1 MDWENFRK
9 ADSLRRE
16 VMNWMVQSR
25 SSLRRWTVL
34 LIVFNLLASFLWGI
48 CYAQEKPKYGGTLI
62 VGAGSD
68 PTTLNLGL
76 TYNIIDTLAV
86 SSVFNLL
93 TKLDSDFNP
102 RPDLA
107 ESWTVSD
114 DGLTYTFHL
123 VRNAVWHDGKPFTS
137 ADVKFTFAEVL
148 AKYHPRGPVVLKAVQ
163 SIETPD
169 PYTVVFKMRY
179 PYDPLM
185 KFIGNEAFILPR
197 HLYENTDI
205 LKNPYNLKPIGTGP
219 FVFKEWKRGSHLT
232 LERNPSYFKTAK
244 PYLDKIIV
252 KIVPDASS
260 RMIAF
265 EAGEIDYLYYVN
277 LPPSEVS
284 RFRNRPGFVV
294 TSKGQ
299 EVGPS
304 IMMMAF
310 NLRKAPFNNLQVRQA
325 VAHAINTQYI
335 EEKADYGLGKLATS
349 PIASATKW
357 AFNPNVTRYNYDPKK
372 AEQLL
377 DQAGYPR
384 GADGTR
390 FKTSIIADRGDFL
403 YAKSAEIIRD
413 DLGKVGIPVELKLLD
428 RASMVD
434 VSYIRWDF
442 DLQVHGLGTGPDPAI
457 AVARTY
463 LSSNIKPIPFA
474 NNSGYSNKEV
484 DQLFALAEKAPNLKK
499 RAEYYYRAQDIIV
512 RDLPYLFLLEYGLNS
527 AFRDEF
533 KGLHSWCARS
543 FMSYGDDAWWT
554 KGRDAPPK

>member
-1 MDWENFRK
+1 MSRRIRK
-9 ADSLRRE
+9 
-16 VMNWMVQSR
+16 Q
-25 SSLRRWTVL
+25 SSLTRWAAF
-34 LIVFNLLASFLWGI
+34 LIAVSFSSFFFFGL
-48 CYAQEKPKYGGTLI
+48 CSAQEKPKYGGTLI

-68 PTTLNLGL
+68 PSTLNLSI

-86 SSVFNLL
+86 SSVFSLL
-93 TKLDSDFNP
+93 TKSDYDLNP

-107 ESWTVSD
+107 ESWKISE
-114 DGLTYTFHL
+114 DGLTYTFNL
-123 VRNAVWHDGKPFTS
+123 VRNATWHDGKPFTS

-148 AKYHPRGPVVLKAVQ
+148 NKHHPRGSVVLKAVD

-169 PYTVVFKMRY
+169 RNTVVFKLKY

-185 KFIGNEAFILPR
+185 KFMGNEAFILPK

-219 FVFKEWKRGSHLT
+219 FIFKEWKKGSHIT
-232 LERNPSYFKTAK
+232 LERNPSYFKKGK
-244 PYLDKIIV
+244 PYLDKIII

-277 LPPSEVS
+277 LPSSEVS
-284 RFRNRPGFVV
+284 RFKNRPGFVV
-294 TSKGQ
+294 TSKGH

-310 NLRKAPFNNLQVRQA
+310 NLRKAPFNNLKVRQA
-325 VAHAINTQYI
+325 IAHAIDRQYI
-335 EEKADYGLGKLATS
+335 EEKADYGLGKPAIG
-349 PIASATKW
+349 PIASAIKW
-357 AFNPNVTRYNYDPKK
+357 AFNPNVTRYDFNPRK

-377 DQAGYPR
+377 DEAGYPK
-384 GADGTR
+384 GPDGTR

-413 DLGKVGIPVELKLLD
+413 YLGKVGIPAELKLLD
-428 RASMVD
+428 RASMID
-434 VSYIRWDF
+434 ASYIRWDF

-463 LSSNIKPIPFA
+463 ISSNIKPIPFA

-484 DQLFALAEKAPNLKK
+484 DDLFALAEKAPTVKK
-499 RAEYYYRAQDIIV
+499 RAEYYYKVQEMIV
-512 RDLPYLFLLEYGLNS
+512 KDLPYFWISEYGLNS

-554 KGRDAPPK
+554 KGKDTPPK

>member
-1 MDWENFRK
+1 MRN
-9 ADSLRRE
+9 
-16 VMNWMVQSR
+16 R
-25 SSLRRWTVL
+25 SPLTRWAIFLTAV
-34 LIVFNLLASFLWGI
+34 SFSIFFFSGL
-48 CYAQEKPKYGGTLI
+48 CCAQEKPKYGGTLI

-68 PTTLNLGL
+68 PSTLNLSI

-86 SSVFNLL
+86 SGVFSLL
-93 TKLDSDFNP
+93 TKSDYDLNP

-107 ESWTVSD
+107 ESWKVSE
-114 DGLTYTFHL
+114 DGFTYTFNL
-123 VRNAVWHDGKPFTS
+123 VRNATWHDGKPFTS
-137 ADVKFTFAEVL
+137 SDVKFTFAEVL
-148 AKYHPRGPVVLKAVQ
+148 NKHHPRGSVVLKAVD

-169 PYTVVFKMRY
+169 PYTVVFKLKY

-185 KFIGNEAFILPR
+185 KFMGNEAFILPK

-219 FVFKEWKRGSHLT
+219 FIFKEWKKGSHIT
-232 LERNPSYFKTAK
+232 LERNPSYFKKGK

-277 LPPSEVS
+277 LPSSEVS
-284 RFRNRPGFVV
+284 RFKNRPGFVV
-294 TSKGQ
+294 TSKGH

-310 NLRKAPFNNLQVRQA
+310 NLRKAPFNNLKVRQA
-325 VAHAINTQYI
+325 MAHAIDCQYI
-335 EEKADYGLGKLATS
+335 EEKADYGLGKPAIG
-349 PIASATKW
+349 PIASAIKW
-357 AFNPNVTRYNYDPKK
+357 AFNPNVTKYEFNPKK

-377 DQAGYPR
+377 DEAGYPK
-384 GADGTR
+384 GPDGTR
-390 FKTSIIADRGDFL
+390 FKASIIADRGDFL

-413 DLGKVGIPVELKLLD
+413 YLGKVGIPIELKLLD

-434 VSYIRWDF
+434 ASYIRWDF

-463 LSSNIKPIPFA
+463 ISSNIKPIPFA
-474 NNSGYSNKEV
+474 NNSGYSNQEV
-484 DQLFALAEKAPNLKK
+484 DELFALAEKAPTVKK
-499 RAEYYYRAQDIIV
+499 RAEYYFKVQEIIV
-512 RDLPYLFLLEYGLNS
+512 KDLPYFWISEYGLNS

-554 KGRDAPPK
+554 KGKDLAPK